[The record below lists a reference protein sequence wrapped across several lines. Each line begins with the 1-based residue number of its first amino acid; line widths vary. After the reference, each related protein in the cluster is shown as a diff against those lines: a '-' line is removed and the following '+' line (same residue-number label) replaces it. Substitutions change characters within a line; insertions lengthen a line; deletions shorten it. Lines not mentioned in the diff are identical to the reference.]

1 MRAISKRNS
10 RNGYDVQARL
20 NSLRADLDTLRD
32 DMRGLVNDV
41 GAATSH
47 QFHGALNDAGE
58 SALHTVERMETW
70 SNENLDGMRKRVQRQ
85 PLAACALAMGAGV
98 LLGKIFLRR

>member
-1 MRAISKRNS
+1 MRAASKQNS

-32 DMRGLVNDV
+32 DMRGLVSDV
-41 GAATSH
+41 GVATTH
-47 QFHGALNDAGE
+47 QVHGAINGASE
-58 SALHTVERMETW
+58 SALHTVERVENW
-70 SNENLDGMRKRVQRQ
+70 SNENLDVVRKRVRRQ
-85 PLAACALAMGAGV
+85 PLTACALAMGAGV